1 MLANIGFPPS
11 QLCRRIFYLTGIAST
26 DIILSLLCGIALFNL
41 SGLINFG
48 FIQKFL

>member
-11 QLCRRIFYLTGIAST
+11 QFYSRIFNLSGIASV
-26 DIILSLLCGIALFNL
+26 DIILSLCCGILLFNL

-48 FIQKFL
+48 YIQKFL